1 VTGCASGEGQRMAHE
16 RLRTLLLA
24 VAVVLVFGVAV
35 VVGMM
40 FHANVTNDIYL

>member
-1 VTGCASGEGQRMAHE
+1 MAHE

-24 VAVVLVFGVAV
+24 LAVVLVFGVAV

-40 FHANVTNDIYL
+40 FYLNVTSDIYL

>member
-1 VTGCASGEGQRMAHE
+1 MAHE